1 MDKSTIDQFLY
12 VVFGPSTQQVFHG
25 WPILPFTFDWSD
37 DIDEQARIIRKLA
50 NIATPKG
57 GEVFGFEAQT
67 WAYDKLREIVRDYR
81 EHSTLGSVPPEMIA
95 WCFDVASG
103 AIEPLKRRRGR
114 VRLTNMARNKVII
127 HVYAWLR
134 DIGYTKE
141 SAMETIAKAVERV
154 RNEKKSRKK
163 RVSFGPDAVD
173 QILDD
178 GDPIATHIEKYEKEI
193 DAFLSL

>member
-57 GEVFGFEAQT
+57 GEVFGYEAQT

-114 VRLTNMARNKVII
+114 VPAHQHGPQQGDHSCLRVASRYWPHKGIRN
-127 HVYAWLR
+127 
-134 DIGYTKE
+134 G
-141 SAMETIAKAVERV
+141 
-154 RNEKKSRKK
+154 
-163 RVSFGPDAVD
+163 
-173 QILDD
+173 DD
-178 GDPIATHIEKYEKEI
+178 CEGRRTGQE
-193 DAFLSL
+193 